1 MEASADGFVCFTF
14 KDGEWRF
21 KVLQQPSTGHR
32 SVKSLFLIL
41 KVLLICN
48 ATLLDTVRF

>member
-1 MEASADGFVCFTF
+1 MEASADGFVGFTF

-21 KVLQQPSTGHR
+21 NVLQQPSTGHR